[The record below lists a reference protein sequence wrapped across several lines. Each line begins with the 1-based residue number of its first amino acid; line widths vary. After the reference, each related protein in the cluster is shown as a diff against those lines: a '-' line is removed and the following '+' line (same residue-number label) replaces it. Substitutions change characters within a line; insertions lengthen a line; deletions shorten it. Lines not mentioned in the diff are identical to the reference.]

1 MRKERKNRKN
11 RLQNQ
16 KLSQTIGQYHK
27 NIIIVKR
34 KPRERKKIFINH
46 LSDKSL
52 MCRLHKELNKKTTQF
67 KRRQRTWIDISMKTD
82 INSP

>member
-1 MRKERKNRKN
+1 MLIKRKIRKT

-16 KLSQTIGQYHK
+16 KLSQTIGHYPK

-52 MCRLHKELNKKTTQF
+52 ICRLRKELNKKTTQF
-67 KRRQRTWIDISMKTD
+67 KRRQRT
-82 INSP
+82 